1 MLAEAALPARQ
12 SLMAAQTRFARA
24 PMRHKFLAM
33 QQPSGG
39 ITNRT
44 WMTAGVWIIA
54 TVAIGMVLNQ
64 GARILAPFAMAIF
77 IWLIMAG
84 FAQAIRKPFPKLPK
98 WLAHA
103 FAIAIVAISIVV
115 FVSILRGAIVEF
127 TERAGEYESR
137 INSLIEQTYN
147 MLGLTGDAT
156 TVTPPAEIPA
166 AAQGAMPVPVDSAP
180 VAQARAAGQA
190 VAPGKPPTLSD
201 LLYSDAT
208 IGLAQT
214 AANSVSGLVGDMVLI
229 MIYVAFLFVTA
240 NTFSRKLDRIFGR
253 PGDRERANL
262 IGADVRRTMEQYLG
276 VQTALSIIN
285 TALTY
290 ATLLALGLHNALFW
304 AFVIFVLN
312 YIPTIGSII
321 APVLPA
327 LFAFVQDDWPG
338 WMPHDELWC
347 AVAVFIG
354 VSVWQ
359 FTIGNFVGPR
369 LMAKSLNLSALVVL
383 LSLAV
388 WGALWGLPGMF
399 LSAPLTVLIMIV
411 LAQIPGARWIAV
423 LMSSDGNPGD
433 YAVSHDQTP
442 EEIRHG
448 QLTEI

>member
-1 MLAEAALPARQ
+1 M
-12 SLMAAQTRFARA
+12 
-24 PMRHKFLAM
+24 H
-33 QQPSGG
+33 QPSGG

-54 TVAIGMVLNQ
+54 TVAIGMVLSQ

-77 IWLIMAG
+77 VWLIMAG
-84 FAQAIRKPFPKLPK
+84 FAQAIRKPLPKLPE

-147 MLGLTGDAT
+147 MLGLTGDPA
-156 TVTPPAEIPA
+156 TVTPPAEIPTA
-166 AAQGAMPVPVDSAP
+166 SPGATAFPIDPAP
-180 VAQARAAGQA
+180 VAQAQAAGQTI
-190 VAPGKPPTLSD
+190 APGKPPTLSD

-240 NTFSRKLDRIFGR
+240 NTFTRKFDRIFAQPR
-253 PGDRERANL
+253 DRERAHL
-262 IGADVRRTMEQYLG
+262 IGAEVRRTMEQYLW
-276 VQTALSIIN
+276 VQTALSTIN

-290 ATLLALGLHNALFW
+290 VTLLALGLHNALFW

-321 APVLPA
+321 ATVLPA
-327 LFAFVQDDWPG
+327 LFAFVQEDWPA
-338 WMPHDELWC
+338 WMPQDEVWC
-347 AVAVFIG
+347 AAAVFFG

-359 FTIGNFVGPR
+359 FTIGNFIGPR
-369 LMAKSLNLSALVVL
+369 LMAKRMNLSALVVL

-433 YAVSHDQTP
+433 YAVNHDQAP
-442 EEIRHG
+442 EELRHA
-448 QLTEI
+448 QLTDI